1 MAVDFSNTLI
11 VAISATALFDL
22 AENEAKLAELIAKN
36 KDTAARKF
44 QAYQQAREN
53 DILQKGSGYPL
64 IEALLNLNQYQDN
77 QRYEIESPFVEVV
90 IVSKSSPDI
99 GIQVLNSIRAYNLG
113 ITRSAFISGDSWQVT
128 SRILMWICF

>member
-22 AENEAKLAELIAKN
+22 AKNEAKLAELVAKD

-44 QAYQQAREN
+44 QAYQQVREN
-53 DILQKGSGYPL
+53 EILDKGSGYPL
-64 IEALLNLNQYQDN
+64 IEALLNLNKHQPPMEYH
-77 QRYEIESPFVEVV
+77 IESPYVEVV

-99 GIQVLNSIRAYNLG
+99 GIQVLNSIRAYGLG
-113 ITRSAFISGDSWQVT
+113 ITRSAFISGCKLYQG
-128 SRILMWICF
+128 F